1 MAAFAWMRRLM
12 TQFRASG
19 CAIWRVRAA
28 SARRSRPGAAS
39 SRPGGADL
47 VITSL
52 LVAHGGVPGAIAEG
66 TIAVAVVA
74 LFVAIWLRERRS
86 GEEQGRLN
94 DERRRDRE

>member
-1 MAAFAWMRRLM
+1 MAAFAW
-12 TQFRASG
+12 
-19 CAIWRVRAA
+19 
-28 SARRSRPGAAS
+28 
-39 SRPGGADL
+39 
-47 VITSL
+47 

-86 GEEQGRLN
+86 GEERDRLN

>member
-1 MAAFAWMRRLM
+1 MAAFAW
-12 TQFRASG
+12 
-19 CAIWRVRAA
+19 
-28 SARRSRPGAAS
+28 
-39 SRPGGADL
+39 
-47 VITSL
+47 

-86 GEEQGRLN
+86 GEERDHRLN

>member
-1 MAAFAWMRRLM
+1 M
-12 TQFRASG
+12 TQSRASG

-28 SARRSRPGAAS
+28 SARPSRPGAAS

-86 GEEQGRLN
+86 GEEQDRLN

>member
-1 MAAFAWMRRLM
+1 MGDV
-12 TQFRASG
+12 TIS
-19 CAIWRVRAA
+19 RVRMREL
-28 SARRSRPGAAS
+28 ARPGRFRRDVRPGAAS

-47 VITSL
+47 VIISL

-86 GEEQGRLN
+86 GEEQDRLN